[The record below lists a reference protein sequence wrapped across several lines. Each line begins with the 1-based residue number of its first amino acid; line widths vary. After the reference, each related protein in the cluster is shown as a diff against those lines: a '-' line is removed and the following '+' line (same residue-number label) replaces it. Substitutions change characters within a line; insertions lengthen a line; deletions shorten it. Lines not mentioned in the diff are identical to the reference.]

1 MEINLIRKND
11 KYNFEAEN
19 PAGEKVQLDAKP
31 EIGGEG
37 KGFRPMEMLLVGL
50 GGCSGIDVV
59 NVLKKQKEPL
69 TDIKINIKASRE
81 EDEVPS
87 IFKEINI
94 HFDLYGALNP
104 QKVERALALT
114 FEKYC
119 SVSHILQKS
128 AQINFNYTIHE

>member
-81 EDEVPS
+81 EEQTPS
-87 IFKEINI
+87 IFKEITI

-119 SVSHILQKS
+119 SVSNIIQRS
-128 AQINFNYTIHE
+128 AQIHFNYTIHE